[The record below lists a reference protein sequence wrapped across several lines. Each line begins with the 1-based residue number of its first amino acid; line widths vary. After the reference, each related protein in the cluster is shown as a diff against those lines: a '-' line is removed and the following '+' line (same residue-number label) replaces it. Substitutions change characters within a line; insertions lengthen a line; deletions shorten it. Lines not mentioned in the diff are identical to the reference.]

1 MKRIQIKSLSFLVLF
16 IGIAHLSFARVAE
29 YRVTFVAEVWPPQSI
44 ETTIFP
50 INMPAGANATITI
63 GGGVFKM
70 ECDRPGRYTVTFFGI
85 GFETQH
91 IDFYASLNDNGK
103 TISCEPIRMNY
114 VLRDAQESPTHPDY
128 YQDSPLFFY
137 LGDALKPTV
146 INLV

>member
-29 YRVTFVAEVWPPQSI
+29 YRVTFTAEIWPPQSI

-50 INMPAGANATITI
+50 INMPSGANATITI
-63 GGGVFKM
+63 GGGVFEM
-70 ECDRPGRYTVTFFGI
+70 ECDRPGRYVVTFFGI

-91 IDFYASLNDNGK
+91 IEYFASIDDNGQ
-103 TISCEPIRMNY
+103 TIQCKAIRMNY
-114 VLRDAQESPTHPDY
+114 VLRDAQESLTHPDY